1 MVMTFSSLT
10 WGQLCI
16 FGGLN
21 FSLPLSWVL
30 PKRLPASEVIIELE
44 CRRIISITDRSPML
58 SSFLYLLPRELRL
71 SYARFYYVRYL
82 LLPDWFYFANRLAW
96 HYVLCSESLCGRYPT
111 ASLGRP
117 CYLLHFAS
125 QRRILTLQVHHDLR
139 ILLLVSRAL
148 PNVGTYIAL
157 FQNELFFRLLALAI
171 EVCWYPVVPA
181 MVQIVSSILT
191 LSLRVVVHELVEGA
205 VCAFVGWDL
214 RLGQVLVLTLTRRW
228 IY

>member
-1 MVMTFSSLT
+1 MVMTLSSLT

-44 CRRIISITDRSPML
+44 CRRIVSITDRSPML
-58 SSFLYLLPRELRL
+58 SSFLYLLPRELWL
-71 SYARFYYVRYL
+71 SYARFHNVRYL
-82 LLPDWFYFANRLAW
+82 LLPDRFNFSNGLAW
-96 HYVLCSESLCGRYPT
+96 HYVLRSESLRGRDPT
-111 ASLGRP
+111 TSLGRP
-117 CYLLHFAS
+117 CYLLHLAS
-125 QRRILTLQVHHDLR
+125 QRRILTLQVHHDLC

-148 PNVGTYIAL
+148 PNVGTHIAL
-157 FQNELFFRLLALAI
+157 LQNELFFRLLALAV
-171 EVCWYPVVPA
+171 EVCWYSVVPA
-181 MVQIVSSILT
+181 MVQIVSSILAF
-191 LSLRVVVHELVEGA
+191 SLCVVVHELVEGA

-214 RLGQVLVLTLTRRW
+214 RLRQVLVLTLIRRW